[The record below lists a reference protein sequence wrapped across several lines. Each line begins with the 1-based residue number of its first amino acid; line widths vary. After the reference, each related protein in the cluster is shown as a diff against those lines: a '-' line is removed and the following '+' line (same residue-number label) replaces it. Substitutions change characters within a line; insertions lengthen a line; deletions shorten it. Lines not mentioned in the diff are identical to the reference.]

1 MEYSE
6 LVYRLNS
13 VTELVNELMKYKI
26 MIDAIQEIRWQG
38 KNTADTGRYTTCYG
52 SDDKKNYFGT
62 GFLLQKSFK
71 ASIIEFEQISEKM

>member
-26 MIDAIQEIRWQG
+26 TIDAVQELRWQG
-38 KNTADTGRYTTCYG
+38 NNVTDTGGYTMRYG
-52 SDDKKNYFGT
+52 SDDEKKII
-62 GFLLQKSFK
+62 LVL
-71 ASIIEFEQISEKM
+71 ASCYKKV